1 MTDLAQHIQT
11 TRLVDSHEHMAKE
24 DEYVNN
30 GPDVLSALFGI
41 YIGDDLIT
49 AGASPD
55 AVARLLDPHD
65 PDVEGRWNDV
75 KVAWQHC
82 RYTGYGE
89 VTRKMARLIYGI
101 DEINLDAVL
110 AADARN
116 QQLRRPGERLRL
128 LKEVAHLDHIQVDDF
143 VWACQPD
150 LSGPDF
156 FFYDI
161 SWEQFSN
168 GVIDVRALY
177 DETHINVI
185 DVATLRQAIT
195 ALFATY
201 APYAVAVKSQHAYS
215 RTLAWHERSDS
226 EVEPVLQRLL
236 RGNELS
242 EPERLCLGDWC
253 LARGVEAAIEHDLPF
268 KIHTGYMAGTRTM
281 IDPDRLRP
289 GHLAPL
295 LTRYEHARFVLMHT
309 AYPYSG
315 ELLAVAKQFPGVYL
329 DMCWAWSINPHSA
342 ADFVRRVIHTL
353 PINKLFV
360 FGGDCFWPMA
370 TVAYAAQAREGLT
383 RALQAE
389 IDTGFLTERE
399 AIDIA
404 TRVMR
409 ENQMDCFNVERLRTR
424 DTAEA
429 RLQATLG
436 AASRAPTVH

>member
-1 MTDLAQHIQT
+1 MTDLAQHIQIT
-11 TRLVDSHEHMAKE
+11 KLVDSHEHMTKE
-24 DEYVNN
+24 DEYISN
-30 GPDVLSALFGI
+30 GPDVLGALFGI

-55 AVARLLDPHD
+55 AVTRLLDSRD
-65 PDVEGRWNDV
+65 PDVAGRWNGV
-75 KVAWQHC
+75 KDAWQHC

-89 VTRKMARLIYGI
+89 VTRKMARLIYDM
-101 DEINLDAVL
+101 DEINLDTIQ
-110 AADARN
+110 AAQARN
-116 QQLRRPGERLRL
+116 RLLRQPGERLRL
-128 LKEVAHLDHIQVDDF
+128 LKDVANLDHIQVDDF

-150 LSGPDF
+150 ASGPGF

-161 SWEQFSN
+161 SWEQLTN
-168 GVIDVRALY
+168 GVIDVRALH
-177 DETHINVI
+177 DETQVNVI
-185 DVATLRQAIT
+185 DVATLREAIT

-201 APYAVAVKSQHAYS
+201 GPYAIAVKAQQAYS
-215 RTLAWHERSDS
+215 RTLAWHKRSDS

-236 RGNELS
+236 RGNALS
-242 EPERLCLGDWC
+242 DAERLCLGDWC
-253 LARGVEAAIEHDLPF
+253 LARGVEAALEHDLPF
-268 KIHTGYMAGTRTM
+268 KIHTGYQAGTRTM

-295 LTRYEHARFVLMHT
+295 LTRYSDARFVLMHT
-309 AYPYSG
+309 AYPYAG
-315 ELLAVAKQFPGVYL
+315 ELLAVAKQFPNVYL
-329 DMCWAWSINPHSA
+329 DMCWAWSIDPHSA
-342 ADFVRRVIHTL
+342 ANFVRRVIHTV

-389 IDTGFLTERE
+389 IDSGFLTEAE

-409 ENQMDCFNVERLRTR
+409 ENQMNCFNVERLRAQNAVPR
-424 DTAEA
+424 
-429 RLQATLG
+429 RI
-436 AASRAPTVH
+436 